1 LFAYNRAERAL
12 RCIAVGR
19 KNWIQV
25 GNERGGE
32 TAAIFFSLIATC
44 KERGIDPKVY
54 LLDAMLR
61 LAEKA
66 DPKTL
71 TPREWQAR
79 FSAEVVERCNYVL
92 AQVVGKLGA

>member
-1 LFAYNRAERAL
+1 MRNRAERAL

-32 TAAIFFSLIATC
+32 TAAVFFSLLSTC
-44 KERGIDPKVY
+44 KERGIDPKIY
-54 LLDAMLR
+54 LHDVMLR

-66 DPKTL
+66 DPTTL

-79 FSAEVVERCNYVL
+79 FAAEVAERRSYVL
-92 AQVVGKLGA
+92 AQFVAKLGA